1 MIAIQYVVLLT
12 PALLVLTVAGV
23 IYQFARIGHRVQIED
38 AELGTRKVTKV
49 HEPGKRLRRAL
60 TIAAAGFTI
69 SAALVITPPGHRG
82 VIYSQSGGVQ
92 TTERVEGLS
101 FIVPYFQSAIYMN
114 VRTQVWEADLKLQTK
129 DVQEVEVPL
138 AVNFHADPRLA
149 AELYQSVGR
158 DYADIVIRPAAL
170 QIAKAEVGQVIA
182 EAFPQQRDA
191 IAAAV
196 NARLTAELAPRG
208 IVVEFTSIKDAVFQP
223 GFINSVERKV
233 VAAQDAITEANKI
246 QLEENRK
253 QQAIR
258 RAEGEAAAIEKV
270 AAAQAQA
277 NRDIAASL
285 DSDLLTWARIQKW
298 GGQLPETFLGDGDP
312 LDLLFNINP

>member
-1 MIAIQYVVLLT
+1 
-12 PALLVLTVAGV
+12 
-23 IYQFARIGHRVQIED
+23 
-38 AELGTRKVTKV
+38 
-49 HEPGKRLRRAL
+49 
-60 TIAAAGFTI
+60 
-69 SAALVITPPGHRG
+69 
-82 VIYSQSGGVQ
+82 
-92 TTERVEGLS
+92 
-101 FIVPYFQSAIYMN
+101 
-114 VRTQVWEADLKLQTK
+114 
-129 DVQEVEVPL
+129 
-138 AVNFHADPRLA
+138 
-149 AELYQSVGR
+149 
-158 DYADIVIRPAAL
+158 
-170 QIAKAEVGQVIA
+170 
-182 EAFPQQRDA
+182 
-191 IAAAV
+191 
-196 NARLTAELAPRG
+196 
-208 IVVEFTSIKDAVFQP
+208 VFQP

-285 DSDLLTWARIQKW
+285 SGDLLTWARIQKW